1 MKKRA
6 DGRYCKQVL
15 IGYQPDGRKKY
26 KNIYG
31 LTIKEVEKKEREL
44 RCKIEQGRYIE
55 NQNITIAEWAK
66 EWLNTYKTD
75 VEYNTFQ
82 RYKAVIKNQINPL
95 LGEYNLSSLRLN
107 IIQRLINQ
115 LSEKYSSSTLH
126 KFKITLNQ
134 LYKCAIKLQ
143 MVYVNPC
150 DGLVIPKKENR
161 IRDAIPSEL
170 IPVIN
175 QFCVNYKHGDLIM
188 TLLYTGL
195 RRGELIPLTWN
206 DIDFENNCIHVNKA
220 VEYIGNQPN
229 IKTPKTKNS
238 IRAVPILDILKP
250 YLIKPPNTKVN
261 DLVFKNSLGNIPS
274 LVSIRRLYA
283 DFVKSFQK
291 YLSDNEINFTVD
303 FTMHQFRH
311 TYATILYKAGVDI
324 KTAQSYLG
332 HSSID
337 VTMDIYTHLDQK
349 HKALNADKLNQFLS
363 PTNIKLQA

>member
-188 TLLYTGL
+188 TL
-195 RRGELIPLTWN
+195 
-206 DIDFENNCIHVNKA
+206 
-220 VEYIGNQPN
+220 
-229 IKTPKTKNS
+229 
-238 IRAVPILDILKP
+238 
-250 YLIKPPNTKVN
+250 
-261 DLVFKNSLGNIPS
+261 
-274 LVSIRRLYA
+274 
-283 DFVKSFQK
+283 
-291 YLSDNEINFTVD
+291 
-303 FTMHQFRH
+303 
-311 TYATILYKAGVDI
+311 
-324 KTAQSYLG
+324 
-332 HSSID
+332 
-337 VTMDIYTHLDQK
+337 
-349 HKALNADKLNQFLS
+349 
-363 PTNIKLQA
+363 